1 MKEEEYIYDIGKF
14 TNGVDKNGKDEM
26 VLTIAKVENGEII
39 SLFNCYG
46 DNARC
51 INLLIKEN
59 KKLKNQISDLECLVE
74 SIKLG
79 VTLNQ
84 KQEKLLD
91 KILFRSDK

>member
-1 MKEEEYIYDIGKF
+1 MNEEEYTYDIGKF
-14 TNGVDKNGKDEM
+14 TIGVDKNGKDELM
-26 VLTIAKVENGEII
+26 LTIAKVENGEII
-39 SLFNCYG
+39 SLFNYYG

-51 INLLIKEN
+51 INLLIKEE

-74 SIKLG
+74 NIKLG

>member
-1 MKEEEYIYDIGKF
+1 MIEKSNLTVKKVIL
-14 TNGVDKNGKDEM
+14 DKWETKVGYMFDYKDLHE
-26 VLTIAKVENGEII
+26 LECIINQFENHITY
-39 SLFNCYG
+39 LN
-46 DNARC
+46 D
-51 INLLIKEN
+51 EN

-91 KILFRSDK
+91 KLLFRSDK

>member
-1 MKEEEYIYDIGKF
+1 MKEGEYTYDIGKF
-14 TNGVDKNGKDEM
+14 TIGVDKNGKDEM
-26 VLTIAKVENGEII
+26 VLTIAKVKNGEII
-39 SLFNCYG
+39 YFFNCYG

-51 INLLIKEN
+51 INLLIKEK

-84 KQEKLLD
+84 KEEKLLD
-91 KILFRSDK
+91 KILFRSEK

>member
-14 TNGVDKNGKDEM
+14 TIGVDKNGKDEM

-46 DNARC
+46 DHARC

-59 KKLKNQISDLECLVE
+59 QKLKEKIKQIIEYAYGTDMLVSE
-74 SIKLG
+74 YEQLC
-79 VTLNQ
+79 
-84 KQEKLLD
+84 
-91 KILFRSDK
+91 KIAEVE